1 MSNYKS
7 MAHSIR
13 EILEGKQVD
22 PNQSDL
28 DKLKKVAKVEDESD
42 AEEKLDENQLEF
54 GTDAA
59 RDKYSDDTPGQTPGV
74 EHNEFQQGPKVALA
88 VDGVPKPGG
97 LIDKPK
103 LGLKEAI
110 QEVVNAA
117 DKKALEKLSKGLEGS
132 VKAHAKQKKELD
144 KAIDEDKVKNC
155 GCGKDPCETYG
166 SKEQQMKDVDEAAIK
181 LKGFGKD
188 AGPSN
193 MSNPA
198 ARASLM
204 KSKPDNVKVTKK
216 KKAPVNEE
224 GRWDETDDGKAYR
237 AMSPEEKHQ
246 HRLKKEVMRKS
257 KELKGDKKY
266 AKEGYKQDFKRREME
281 HELGHEVKRKTSK
294 PKMSMAGITSAG
306 DKKVVTNPL
315 RKEEAIVDMLNDM
328 IDRYQLDEASVI
340 SKSSS
345 SAEKKMAANKIFRM
359 HQAKQ
364 AAKATPKNDAGAR
377 AAKRDSAG
385 YKTSDDSHLYKKP
398 SKPEPKRGRGERDL
412 PHIATQL
419 RGVVDMGAKHSGV
432 KFKDGTTKSVSPD
445 HAKSWLKKHDSSK
458 PQERLSMYKSHD
470 SHSEFMKHK

>member
-59 RDKYSDDTPGQTPGV
+59 RDKYSNDTPGQTPGV
-74 EHNEFQQGPKVALA
+74 EHNAFQQGPKVALA

-166 SKEQQMKDVDEAAIK
+166 KEPVEER
-181 LKGFGKD
+181 
-188 AGPSN
+188 N
-193 MSNPA
+193 T
-198 ARASLM
+198 
-204 KSKPDNVKVTKK
+204 NVKELGKTKAKWKVGKPKPIAGHPDYK
-216 KKAPVNEE
+216 KEETVAEE

-266 AKEGYKQDFKRREME
+266 AKEGYKQDFKRKEIG
-281 HELGHEVKRKTSK
+281 HELGHEVNKKTSK

-306 DKKVVTNPL
+306 DKKVVSNPL
-315 RKEEAIVDMLNDM
+315 RKEEVLVDMLNDM

-432 KFKDGTTKSVSPD
+432 KFKDGTTKSISPD

>member
-22 PNQSDL
+22 PNQKDL
-28 DKLKKVAKVEDESD
+28 DKLKKVAKVDETE

-59 RDKYSDDTPGQTPGV
+59 RDKYSNDTPGQTPGV
-74 EHNEFQQGPKVALA
+74 EHNAFQQGPNVALA

-110 QEVVNAA
+110 RQVTSEKKDDVCSCGCDCGKEVCESCGKRHEAKDVEEGLG
-117 DKKALEKLSKGLEGS
+117 DMVKKG
-132 VKAHAKQKKELD
+132 V
-144 KAIDEDKVKNC
+144 DKVKKVRDDIKNFH
-155 GCGKDPCETYG
+155 KTDAA
-166 SKEQQMKDVDEAAIK
+166 AAIR
-181 LKGFGKD
+181 KD
-188 AGPSN
+188 GAFI
-193 MSNPA
+193 
-198 ARASLM
+198 
-204 KSKPDNVKVTKK
+204 K
-216 KKAPVNEE
+216 KKAPIVGTNEEVINERNTNVKDAGKTKAVWKIGKAKPIPGHPDYKGPQNPQGVKEE

-246 HRLKKEVMRKS
+246 HKLKKQVMKKS
-257 KELKGDKKY
+257 KELKGDKKAY
-266 AKEGYKQDFKRREME
+266 AKE
-281 HELGHEVKRKTSK
+281 
-294 PKMSMAGITSAG
+294 
-306 DKKVVTNPL
+306 
-315 RKEEAIVDMLNDM
+315 EALVSMLNDM
-328 IDRYQLDEASVI
+328 IDRYQLDEAAVI

-385 YKTSDDSHLYKKP
+385 YKTSDDSHLYQKP

-419 RGVVDMGAKHSGV
+419 RGVVDMGDKHSGV
-432 KFKDGTTKSVSPD
+432 KFKDGTTKKVSPD

-458 PQERLSMYKSHD
+458 PQQRLAMYKSHD
-470 SHSEFMKHK
+470 SHSEFQKHK

>member
-59 RDKYSDDTPGQTPGV
+59 RDKYSNDTPGQTPGV
-74 EHNEFQQGPKVALA
+74 EHNAFQQGPKVALA

-110 QEVVNAA
+110 RQVTSEKKDDICSCGCDCGKEVCESCGKRHEAK
-117 DKKALEKLSKGLEGS
+117 D
-132 VKAHAKQKKELD
+132 VKEEV
-144 KAIDEDKVKNC
+144 IDERNTNV
-155 GCGKDPCETYG
+155 
-166 SKEQQMKDVDEAAIK
+166 
-181 LKGFGKD
+181 KD
-188 AGPSN
+188 AGKTKAVFKVGKAKPIPGHPDYKGPQNPEANKKPKLNDSPGN
-193 MSNPA
+193 M
-198 ARASLM
+198 
-204 KSKPDNVKVTKK
+204 K
-216 KKAPVNEE
+216 EE
-224 GRWDETDDGKAYR
+224 GNWDETDDGKAYR

-246 HRLKKEVMRKS
+246 HKLKKQVMRKS
-257 KELKGDKKY
+257 KELKGDKKTY
-266 AKEGYKQDFKRREME
+266 AR
-281 HELGHEVKRKTSK
+281 
-294 PKMSMAGITSAG
+294 
-306 DKKVVTNPL
+306 
-315 RKEEAIVDMLNDM
+315 EEALASMLNDM

-419 RGVVDMGAKHSGV
+419 RGVVDMGDKHSGV
-432 KFKDGTTKSVSPD
+432 KFKDGSTKKVSPD

-458 PQERLSMYKSHD
+458 PQDRLAMYKSHD
-470 SHSEFMKHK
+470 SHSEFQKHK